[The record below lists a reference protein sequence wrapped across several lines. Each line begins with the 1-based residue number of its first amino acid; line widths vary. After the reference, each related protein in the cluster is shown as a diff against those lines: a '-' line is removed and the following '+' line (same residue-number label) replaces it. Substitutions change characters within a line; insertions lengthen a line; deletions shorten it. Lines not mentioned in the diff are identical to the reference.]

1 MRKLLLTARF
11 SVLFTLIVA
20 TTGGQAQ
27 LPADSPQWDYT
38 TTSRLEE
45 LKNLGSEGWELVTQ
59 AEVTMKG
66 GITGA
71 VKGELTTC
79 FFKRPA

>member
-1 MRKLLLTARF
+1 
-11 SVLFTLIVA
+11 
-20 TTGGQAQ
+20 
-27 LPADSPQWDYT
+27 
-38 TTSRLEE
+38 
-45 LKNLGSEGWELVTQ
+45 VTQ

-79 FFKRPA
+79 FFKKPAYGGEG